1 MRVPPYPEQ
10 ALYVSRVCAALGLSF
25 TDLDGGNGYLFSVSN
40 GTHRFVSGAGAI
52 CAYPL
57 NSASAYAISRDKAH
71 TAAVLAASGIPAIP
85 GQLFFV
91 TEHFKALRPD
101 GREAGDAVAVL
112 ARAGKAMFCKPNM
125 GARGDFAE
133 IVADVAALRAYIE
146 RVRSRYDAILLQPV
160 VDGDEYR
167 VFCIDGDPVFVT
179 AKAGFSLTG
188 DGRSTLA
195 ELLAEQNE
203 KLAAAGISPSG
214 EGALPQDAGIVPAKG
229 ETIALRGRRNLSA
242 GGAIGDFSTDVPAPL
257 AEIARRAADAVGLR
271 VSGVDVFD
279 ISPARDLS
287 DLVVIEVNG
296 NPSIASL
303 SRIGRDDLV
312 DAIWGRVIRTWF
324 AERPR

>member
-1 MRVPPYPEQ
+1 MPPYPEQ
-10 ALYVSRVCAALGLSF
+10 ALYVSRACAALGLTF
-25 TDLDGGNGYLFSVSN
+25 TDHDDGHGYLFSVSD

-71 TAAVLAASGIPAIP
+71 TAAVLSASAIPVIP

-101 GREAGDAVAVL
+101 GREASDAVATL
-112 ARAGKAMFCKPNM
+112 TRAGKAMFCKPNM

-133 IVADVAALRAYIE
+133 IISDVAALGDYIE

-167 VFCIDGDPVFVT
+167 VFCIDGDPIFVT

-188 DGRSTLA
+188 DGKRSLG
-195 ELLAEQNE
+195 ELLAEQNG
-203 KLAAAGISPSG
+203 KLAAAGISPLG
-214 EGALPQDAGIVPAKG
+214 DGALPRDAGTIPTNG
-229 ETIALRGRRNLSA
+229 ETVALRGRRNLSA
-242 GGAIGDFSTDVPAPL
+242 GGGIADFAADVPAPL
-257 AEIARRAADAVGLR
+257 AEIARKAADAVGLR
-271 VSGVDVFD
+271 VSGVDIFD
-279 ISPARDLS
+279 ASPARDLS

-312 DAIWGRVIRTWF
+312 DAIWTRVIRTWF
-324 AERPR
+324 AERSR